1 MKKNKENLSEFL
13 TVRELAQW
21 IKLSESHIYFMVNKK
36 KIPFA
41 KLGGKLLFEREKI
54 RKWIESN
61 SNTVA
66 PVKPKPK
73 WVNKSKSKK
82 AVADADAVVL
92 ISPTNEE
99 SATGNENGVSVTMT
113 APLSEIIETK
123 TATDVAEAESGN

>member
-61 SNTVA
+61 SNTVT
-66 PVKPKPK
+66 PVKKK
-73 WVNKSKSKK
+73 KEKTK
-82 AVADADAVVL
+82 AVVESVEPVVL
-92 ISPTNEE
+92 VEPTGIAVGNGT
-99 SATGNENGVSVTMT
+99 ANENGVSVTMT

>member
-61 SNTVA
+61 SNTVT
-66 PVKPKPK
+66 PVKKK
-73 WVNKSKSKK
+73 KEKTK
-82 AVADADAVVL
+82 AVVESVEPVFLVEPTGIAVGNG
-92 ISPTNEE
+92 T
-99 SATGNENGVSVTMT
+99 ANENGVLVIMT

-123 TATDVAEAESGN
+123 TANDVAEAESGN

>member
-1 MKKNKENLSEFL
+1 MKKTEKLDEFM

-54 RKWIESN
+54 RKWIETN
-61 SNTVA
+61 SNTVV
-66 PVKPKPK
+66 PVKKKKKEKAKP
-73 WVNKSKSKK
+73 VVEEII
-82 AVADADAVVL
+82 VAE
-92 ISPTNEE
+92 PTGILVGNGI
-99 SATGNENGVSVTMT
+99 ATGTENGVSVTIT

-123 TATDVAEAESGN
+123 STTDVAAESGN

>member
-61 SNTVA
+61 SNTVT
-66 PVKPKPK
+66 PVKKK
-73 WVNKSKSKK
+73 KEKTK
-82 AVADADAVVL
+82 AVVESVEPVVL
-92 ISPTNEE
+92 VEPTGIDVGT
-99 SATGNENGVSVTMT
+99 ANENGVSVTMT

>member
-66 PVKPKPK
+66 PVKKTK
-73 WVNKSKSKK
+73 KKTK
-82 AVADADAVVL
+82 AVELTEAVVDSVVV
-92 ISPTNEE
+92 IEPTGII
-99 SATGNENGVSVTMT
+99 ANENGVSVTMT